1 MLRTKERI
9 QEIKET
15 AYENLMKADNWAHN
29 NKEMTKEKYWSL
41 YRADVGRLI
50 VCCNPCLIFG
60 EILACLSFGWF
71 VPSRYTIGTKGRIQG
86 VGDSE

>member
-41 YRADVGRLI
+41 YRADVRELLGVIEDYEKESKNTL
-50 VCCNPCLIFG
+50 PELQE
-60 EILACLSFGWF
+60 EIANLMKEDNEK
-71 VPSRYTIGTKGRIQG
+71 TT
-86 VGDSE
+86 

>member
-41 YRADVGRLI
+41 YRADVRELLSVI
-50 VCCNPCLIFG
+50 EDYEKESKKTLPELQE
-60 EILACLSFGWF
+60 EIANLMKEDNEK
-71 VPSRYTIGTKGRIQG
+71 TT
-86 VGDSE
+86 